1 MTGIIFLGPPGA
13 GKGTQAKMM
22 VDRYGIPQ
30 ISTGDMLRQAVKEGT
45 ELGKKAKEYM
55 DRGDLLPDEVVIGIV
70 RERLGKA
77 DCDGGFILDG
87 FPRTIPQADSLES
100 VVEDMGKE
108 IGYVISLEVDDD
120 ELIDRLSGRRTCKQ
134 CGAMYHVSF
143 NPVKVE
149 GACDKCGGEIYQRDD
164 DREGTIKNRLSTY
177 KEQTEPLISYY
188 NGRGSLSRIEAKGD
202 IEEIF
207 GNISSLLDGE

>member
-1 MTGIIFLGPPGA
+1 MKGIIFLGPPGA
-13 GKGTQAKMM
+13 GKGTQAKMI

-70 RERLGKA
+70 RDRLAKP

-87 FPRTIPQADSLES
+87 FPRTIPQADSLEN
-100 VVEDMGKE
+100 VVEELGKK
-108 IGYVISLEVDDD
+108 IGYVVSLEVDDG

-134 CGAMYHVSF
+134 CGAMYHVVF
-143 NPVKVE
+143 NPVKVD
-149 GACDKCGGEIYQRDD
+149 GTCDKCGGEIYQRDD
-164 DREGTIKNRLSTY
+164 DREETIKNRLATY
-177 KEQTEPLISYY
+177 KVQTEPLISYY
-188 NGRGSLSRIEAKGD
+188 NGRGSLTRIEAKGD
-202 IEEIF
+202 IEGIF
-207 GNISSLLDGE
+207 RNIASLLDGE

>member
-1 MTGIIFLGPPGA
+1 MKGIIFLGPPGA
-13 GKGTQAKMM
+13 GKGTQAKMI

-70 RERLGKA
+70 RDRLAKP

-87 FPRTIPQADSLES
+87 FPRTIPQADSLEN
-100 VVEDMGKE
+100 VVEELGKK
-108 IGYVISLEVDDD
+108 IGYVISLEVDDG

-134 CGAMYHVSF
+134 CGAMYHVVF
-143 NPVKVE
+143 NPVKVD
-149 GACDKCGGEIYQRDD
+149 GRCDKCGGEIYQRDD
-164 DREGTIKNRLSTY
+164 DREETIKNRLATY
-177 KEQTEPLISYY
+177 KVQTEPLISYY
-188 NGRGSLSRIEAKGD
+188 NGRGSLTRIEAKGD
-202 IEEIF
+202 IEGIF
-207 GNISSLLDGE
+207 RNIASLLDGE